1 MDAQNII
8 ITCVIG
14 YLLGSIQ
21 PAYLI
26 GKLKGIDIREHGSK
40 NAGAANT
47 SMTLGW
53 GLGFLTALLDILKA
67 AAAVHLVRC
76 FLTHETF
83 NLLTPENFMFLPF
96 LGGAMAVLGHNYP
109 FYMKFKGGKG
119 TACAMGLMFGFD
131 PLWGL
136 IMIATLMLSTI
147 ITNYL
152 VIGTVNIYLVMMYR
166 SIFEYGST
174 EIIVASALLMVLGLY
189 KHRKNFIRIVNGT
202 EKTFRGEWNK
212 KKD

>member
-1 MDAQNII
+1 METQSII
-8 ITCVIG
+8 IACVIG

-21 PAYLI
+21 PAYFL
-26 GKLKGIDIREHGSK
+26 GKLKGMDIREHGSK

-53 GLGFLTALLDILKA
+53 GLGFLTAVIDILKA
-67 AAAVHLVRC
+67 TAAVHIVKCCMLGEP
-76 FLTHETF
+76 FSLTS
-83 NLLTPENFMFLPF
+83 PESFTILPF
-96 LGGAMAVLGHNYP
+96 LAGALAVVGHNYP

-119 TACAMGLMFGFD
+119 TASAMGLMLGFD
-131 PLWGL
+131 PMWGL
-136 IMIATLMLSTI
+136 VMILTLFLSTI

-152 VIGTVNIYLVMMYR
+152 VIGTLNIYLVMMYR

-174 EIIVASALLMVLGLY
+174 EIIVISALLMTLGLY
-189 KHRKNFIRIVNGT
+189 KHRNNFIRIANGT